1 VATRRELNEAPLER
15 DFVNAGTMTDDT
27 NFNLHSRLVDQIDDS
42 EIAAPN
48 PAEALK
54 WGRKRLAV
62 LLWLGFEA
70 INRPGELLAY
80 RPIEVKP
87 ILRGFLEKLDF
98 LRQNSGLQIGPG
110 NPLQRGTLESVVA
123 NLGQEIIFKSWT
135 NPFKQFGLVPAREM
149 SNCLYQSGEGHAQM
163 VAGDFAGIKR
173 GFCAR

>member
-1 VATRRELNEAPLER
+1 VTNRRNLNETSLES
-15 DFVNAGTMTDDT
+15 DVVNAGTMTDDP
-27 NFNLHSRLVDQIDDS
+27 NFNLHPLLVDPIDDS

-54 WGRKRLAV
+54 RGRKRLAV
-62 LLWLGFEA
+62 LLRLGFQA

-80 RPIEVKP
+80 GPIEVKP
-87 ILRGFLEKLDF
+87 ILRGLLKELDF
-98 LRQNSGLQIGPG
+98 VGQNLGLQVGPG
-110 NPLQRGTLESVVA
+110 NPLRRGTLESIVA
-123 NLGQEIIFKSWT
+123 NLGQEIIFKRRA

-149 SNCLYQSGEGHAQM
+149 SDSLCQRGEGHTQM